1 MRKTQM
7 KKGEVCRRRKVITAF
22 IIFITITSLFIFRR
36 NYTTSRISLF
46 ILNLFGAHKLNLAT
60 KIILYAYSN

>member
-7 KKGEVCRRRKVITAF
+7 KKGEVCRRKVITAF
-22 IIFITITSLFIFRR
+22 IIFITITSLFMFRR
-36 NYTTSRISLF
+36 NYTISLF

-60 KIILYAYSN
+60 KIILYAY